1 MSSRRLSETERRDWV
16 RLVRTPQIGPL
27 TFNRLIARYGNAT
40 AALEA
45 LPDIASRVA
54 KGRRIALPPVA
65 AIEDEIAATLR
76 FGARLVAS
84 CEPEFPQLL
93 AALDPPPPLLILVG
107 NVELARPDAVAVVG
121 ARNASAAG
129 RKIARDM
136 AAELGRA
143 GLVTVSG
150 LALGIDGEA
159 HAASLKTGTIAVLGG
174 GADHIY
180 PPQHDRLYHEIAE
193 QGLIVSESP
202 IGYRARAQD
211 FPRRNRIITG
221 LARGTVVVEAAE
233 RSGSLISARM
243 AGEQGREV
251 MAVPGSPLD
260 PRAAGTTGL
269 IRQGAVLV
277 RHAADVLDV
286 LSGLPPL
293 QFAAPPPP
301 RFHAGIPRRPPAER
315 PARPG
320 APGPQPTPHAP
331 RRDRPC
337 RRAQCSPVQR
347 RPDGAGARRRGPV
360 LSGRTCGPRG
370 LAVACVH
377 RPSGQKQAM
386 AAPWLDGPLDRL

>member
-1 MSSRRLSETERRDWV
+1 MSSRRLSDTERRDWV

-84 CEPEFPQLL
+84 CEPDFPQLL
-93 AALDPPPPLLILVG
+93 AALDPPPPLLTLVG
-107 NVELARPDAVAVVG
+107 NAQLARPDAVAIVG

-180 PPQHDRLYHEIAE
+180 PPQHERLYHEIAE

-260 PRAAGTTGL
+260 PRAAGTNGL

-286 LSGLPPL
+286 LTGLPPL

-301 RFHAGIPRRPPAER
+301 AF
-315 PARPG
+315 
-320 APGPQPTPHAP
+320 TPEF
-331 RRDRPC
+331 
-337 RRAQCSPVQR
+337 
-347 RPDGAGARRRGPV
+347 
-360 LSGRTCGPRG
+360 
-370 LAVACVH
+370 
-377 RPSGQKQAM
+377 
-386 AAPWLDGPLDRL
+386 LDGPLPEDQLARVRQALSPHPMPLDEIARAAGLNAAQCSAVLMELELAGDALSYPGGLVARAV